1 MIEQLSGNI
10 IQWLIGVG
18 LTHQTAILLK
28 TIIFVFIILLLSY
41 GADRFTKGIFISVIA
56 RFVKKSKTL
65 WDDALIER
73 NFFSR
78 LAHFAPALVIF
89 YTNHWVLGDYPFW
102 VNVVQCIVSV
112 YMIIVGMQ
120 VIDAFLNSLHD
131 IYLTLPVSRSR
142 PIKGYI
148 QITKIIFYFVGVI
161 LILSILLN
169 KNPGY
174 FLGGLGAFA
183 AILMLVFKDT
193 ILGFVASI
201 QLSANDMV
209 RPGDWVTL
217 PNYNADGT
225 VKEIT
230 LNTVKVQNWDKT
242 ISTIPTYAL
251 VSNSFTNWRGMEES
265 GGRRI
270 KRSINIDMKSVRFCD
285 QDMITKFKRIQIL
298 KDFIEQKLE
307 ELDDYNKKHGIDED
321 VKVNGRR
328 MTNIGVF
335 RKYVES
341 YLKRH
346 PKIHN
351 DMTFLVRQ
359 LQPSDRGIPLE
370 IYVFSN
376 DQQWAN
382 YESIQADIF
391 DHLLAVIPEFDL
403 RVFQNPSG
411 DDFRKLG
418 I

>member
-1 MIEQLSGNI
+1 MIQQFSEDI
-10 IQWLIGVG
+10 IQWLIEAGMQ
-18 LTHQTAILLK
+18 HQTAILIRMLLCLL
-28 TIIFVFIILLLSY
+28 TVFLLSY
-41 GADRFTKGIFISVIA
+41 IADRLVKGLFIKIVS

-65 WDDALIER
+65 WDDVLLGR
-73 NFFSR
+73 KFFSR
-78 LAHFAPALVIF
+78 LAHFAPALVVF
-89 YTNHWVLGDYPFW
+89 YTIHWVFDGYP
-102 VNVVQCIVSV
+102 VLVSIVQGATRV
-112 YMIIVGMQ
+112 YMIFVGMQ
-120 VIDAFLNSLHD
+120 VIDAFLNAVHD

-142 PIKGYI
+142 PIKGYV
-148 QITKIIFYFVGVI
+148 QITKVIFYFIGTI
-161 LILSILLN
+161 LIFSVILN

-183 AILMLVFKDT
+183 AILLLVFKDT
-193 ILGFVASI
+193 ILGLVAGI

-209 RPGDWVTL
+209 RPGDWISM
-217 PNYNADGT
+217 PGYNADGT
-225 VKEIT
+225 VSDIS

-270 KRSINIDMKSVRFCD
+270 KRAINIDMKSVRFCD
-285 QDMITKFKRIQIL
+285 DEMVQKFKKIQIL
-298 KDFIEQKLE
+298 QEYIDFKLE
-307 ELDDYNKKHGIDED
+307 ELAKYNKENGIDET

-335 RKYVES
+335 RKYVEA
-341 YLKRH
+341 YLKKH

-359 LQPSDRGIPLE
+359 LNPSEKGIPLE

-391 DHLLAVIPEFDL
+391 DHLLAVIPEFNL
-403 RVFQNPSG
+403 RVFQNPTG
-411 DDFRKLG
+411 DDFRQLAR
-418 I
+418 